1 MFINKPLCK
10 SLTICY
16 FINMLFNKRFILA
29 SNSKSRFLI
38 LKNNKLNFRCLSP
51 TCDEELIKKQ
61 KIKEKLPPKKI
72 SLCLAKN
79 KAASISKKYYN
90 SLVIGSDTIIDLNNK
105 IVEKARNIEE
115 AKKKLNKLSGNEH
128 NIYSSAAAYYK
139 NKLIW
144 KTTQKTIIKIRSLN
158 RKEINEYLKKTDKS
172 ILLSV
177 GCFQIEKD
185 GPNIIENIKGD
196 YFNVMGFPLFPFLL
210 FLKKFNMKK

>member
-1 MFINKPLCK
+1 
-10 SLTICY
+10 
-16 FINMLFNKRFILA
+16 MLFNIKFILA
-29 SNSKSRFLI
+29 SNSKSRFFI
-38 LKNNKLNFRCLSP
+38 LKNNKLNFRRISP
-51 TCDEELIKKQ
+51 ICDEAAIKKQ
-61 KIKEKLPPKKI
+61 KIKEKMSPKKI
-72 SLCLAKN
+72 SLCLATK

-115 AKKKLNKLSGNEH
+115 AKKKLSKLSGKKH

-139 NKLIW
+139 NKLVW
-144 KTTQKTIIKIRSLN
+144 KTTQKTTIKVRKLD
-158 RKEINEYLKKTDKS
+158 RKEINEYLKKTDES

-177 GCFQIEKD
+177 GCFQIEKE

-196 YFNVMGFPLFPFLL
+196 FFNVMGFPLFPFLL